1 MAKKVMTVSTSGLD
15 QVIAELNRVTDT
27 KNFLPKTLYDGAG
40 VVAKEM
46 KTQISA
52 LKTSSDVKWGSTE
65 LRYPYEY
72 EKEVLEQNFGIA
84 PFKWDGDTLDTKVG
98 FDGYYTNKKGQKR
111 AIPLLANAVN
121 AGTSFLKKQPFKD
134 KTYRV
139 TKETSVKAMQSTLN
153 QEIAKLTK

>member
-1 MAKKVMTVSTSGLD
+1 MSKRVMSVTTKGLD
-15 QVIAELNRVTDT
+15 EAIAELTKVADT
-27 KNFLPKTLYDGAG
+27 KTFLPKTLYEGAG

-52 LKTSSDVKWGSTE
+52 LKTSQKGGSM
-65 LRYPYEY
+65 RYPYEY
-72 EKEVLEQNFGIA
+72 EKEVLEQNFGVA
-84 PFKWDGDTLDTKVG
+84 PFHWDGDTLDTKIG
-98 FDGYYTNKKGQKR
+98 FDGYYTNKKGEQR
-111 AIPLLANAVN
+111 PVPLLANSVN

-134 KTYRV
+134 KTYRA